1 MEYLK
6 FTRELLAYLKHYDIH
21 RIFNFGLNDEYDSI
35 PSKIGGKDLH
45 LLFPMHYYPKIDAD
59 VTRRKAGSEN
69 ANGFEPL
76 KPGEYWKYEYD
87 IDNEYVERFFAQYP
101 DREYYLV
108 IEEPVKK
115 FLKFPKSY
123 KAWCSLYSSASN
135 IEKTDPEKS

>member
-6 FTRELLAYLKHYDIH
+6 FTRELLAYLKHCDIH
-21 RIFNFGLNDEYDSI
+21 RIFNYGLNDEYDSI
-35 PSKIGGKDLH
+35 PSNIGGKDVH

-69 ANGFEPL
+69 ATGFEPL

-87 IDNEYVERFFAQYP
+87 IDSEYVEQFFAEYT

-115 FLKFPKSY
+115 FLKYAKSY
-123 KAWCSLYSSASN
+123 KAWFSLYNSSSN
-135 IEKTDPEKS
+135 IEKTAPE